1 MKVWGGYKGAEMQ
14 RVLFYPD
21 YYQPLKSDFDIQL
34 FQINYPQKFE
44 ELHHR
49 QILGSL
55 MGSGIKREAVGDI
68 ITNGADWQFFASQ
81 ALCEYIKQ
89 QVTKMGRVHIK
100 LIPLSNDQVVTP
112 QNNWE
117 QLMITVSSM
126 RLDTVISSAFNYSRN
141 RSKILIERGLVRVNW
156 EELDRVD
163 YQLDAHYL
171 ISVRHGGRIKVD
183 LLLGKNKK
191 GNQKVK
197 ISIVYA

>member
-1 MKVWGGYKGAEMQ
+1 
-14 RVLFYPD
+14 
-21 YYQPLKSDFDIQL
+21 
-34 FQINYPQKFE
+34 
-44 ELHHR
+44 
-49 QILGSL
+49 
-55 MGSGIKREAVGDI
+55 
-68 ITNGADWQFFASQ
+68 
-81 ALCEYIKQ
+81 
-89 QVTKMGRVHIK
+89 
-100 LIPLSNDQVVTP
+100 
-112 QNNWE
+112 
-117 QLMITVSSM
+117 MITVSSM

-163 YQLDAHYL
+163 YQLDAHDL